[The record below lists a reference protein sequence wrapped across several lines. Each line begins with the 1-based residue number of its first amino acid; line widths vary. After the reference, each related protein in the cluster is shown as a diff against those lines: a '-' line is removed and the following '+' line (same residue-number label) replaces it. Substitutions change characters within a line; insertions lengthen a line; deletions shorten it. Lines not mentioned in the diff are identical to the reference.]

1 MTDQNQEIDWES
13 MFAALHANTAFTES
27 IKHLQAITGAE
38 KDSFNQA
45 INRIAWTLVY
55 IVALYGNRINKRLD
69 NLAESV
75 DCVGAKSPD
84 FWMKSVEAAKD
95 KANEIGLDIPSE
107 WSIDD
112 LRYKLHQAI
121 YGGDNG

>member
-69 NLAESV
+69 NGCSQRAS
-75 DCVGAKSPD
+75 AKGCQHLC
-84 FWMKSVEAAKD
+84 A
-95 KANEIGLDIPSE
+95 
-107 WSIDD
+107 
-112 LRYKLHQAI
+112 
-121 YGGDNG
+121 GGCSR

>member
-1 MTDQNQEIDWES
+1 MTDHNQEQNWES
-13 MFAALHANTAFTES
+13 MFAALSANTAFKES

-55 IVALYGNRINKRLD
+55 IVALYGNRINERLD
-69 NLAESV
+69 NLTESI
-75 DCVGAKSPD
+75 DCAGAKFPD
-84 FWMKSVEAAKD
+84 FWMTSQLAAID
-95 KANEIGLDIPSE
+95 KAKEIGLCIHPE
-107 WSIDD
+107 WTEAD